1 MSCLHMNSSI
11 NGIKRTASLLSLI
24 AISTCLLPASMQAA
38 SFTWGGG
45 DSIWTNTSASGWNGG
60 PPVSGDTATIPSGTV
75 AATTNNQQGGVSI
88 TVSGSALLRSAG
100 YYLSPANLTLSH
112 GGSMSLENTGHY
124 ANYGGG
130 WLPATLTVSGSSASA
145 SLMTGDQDHA
155 FWNLADGTIFEVAD
169 VTGNPDPDLTISA
182 GLKDAV
188 GSPDTT
194 WIPSGIIKSGAGTM
208 VLSAENTYSGGT
220 TVHGGRLLLANGNAG
235 GRGRIQGALAIHNGA
250 TVETT
255 GDGTGLGWIDQISSV
270 SINGGTLTST
280 GVMHIWNIAG
290 GISMTGGTLQS
301 NNGSSDPNGSQLEW
315 NRTNLTTNA
324 SADTATIAG
333 RIRMR
338 PDGGFTGI
346 SFTVNDG
353 AAATDLLI
361 SAAINEA
368 WGSLGITKS
377 GAGTMVLAGNN
388 TYSGGTVVGGG
399 TLSIGTVGN
408 IGTAWLALDN
418 TSTLRYT
425 GTGSEFT
432 SRDLW
437 INNAAG
443 TRTFDIVDSRA
454 ILTLSGGG
462 GQINRAIAK
471 TGAGTL
477 VLGKVISESAS
488 VTIHEGTLVLSAS
501 NSYNGGTTIHGGTIK
516 ATAGQALGGASST
529 LTLNGGTLDLDGHAQ
544 TLAALHGASG
554 LVQGGSGAI
563 SILTIGNGNASSSFS
578 GTLTGNLA
586 LVKTGTGTLT
596 LTGPVETN
604 AFITVEQGTLDLSTA
619 TLSAGVRI
627 NASPQ
632 AVVKLPTAI
641 IAKLYVDNIKLS
653 PGRWGAPG
661 SVAAGLADF
670 ESPVFSGPGVAT
682 IADTGLSSR
691 ELWKT
696 MKHGLFVHYVWDG
709 SGGVTHN
716 ADGSSPT
723 SVNDVADRFDA
734 AGFANDL
741 ESMGVEYVIFT
752 AWHSLFYPLFNS
764 SAMER
769 YYPGRCPNRDM
780 IGDMITAV
788 RAKGIRVLLYT
799 HPMQPISWDYNT
811 HNNLINDV
819 HAELVERYG
828 DQIEGLF
835 LDENDVNG
843 NQDSFVD
850 YPRLVG
856 TIRHRN
862 PELVL
867 IQNYTGNVYS
877 CDMIHWETGNPR
889 QDYKNNPDASWTTP
903 TPTTQLLTPNW
914 SALLPKVPTPTAAI
928 WRSAEGIFRT
938 AVVGA
943 GSSTMGGGWLWAAG
957 PYPGDGTWLNPSTG
971 QTQNIGRWEQG
982 VLEAMQGAAT
992 YLAPIAV
999 SVKNTYPSNSW
1010 LTKPYTHITA
1020 LPYGIVATRSTDDTK
1035 EYIHV
1040 LNPPGTKTLTLP
1052 APADGKVF
1060 TNARLL
1066 KNSRAVTLTRTSR
1079 GLSLTLGSLDN
1090 WETLNTVIVM
1100 DVVTPGARG
1109 LTNNN
1114 SSNVT
1119 YSGTSW
1125 AYQNNRNAGEFQ
1137 NDIHYATTNGDSV
1150 TLVFDGTDVGFL
1162 STYGPNRGQVDVYLD
1177 DVLQETIDLIHANTF
1192 NATAFSRSGLPR
1204 GQHILKLV
1212 KKSGQYLTVDAF
1224 KVTEWIDSNDASLI
1238 YSGPWSNQA
1247 SPDAIGG
1254 SVHKATENGSSVT
1267 LNFEGNGID
1276 VISSKGVGGATVKV
1290 HLNDAYMTDV
1300 PQSALSPQSQAVA
1313 FSSFNAQAL
1322 ANGANKLS
1330 VQKNRGTWMDVDAFR
1345 VYKGSASSALRWGAS
1360 GGGGSA
1366 TWNVNNAANWFD
1378 GLVATKWEDFG
1389 GTDYAATFEGTAG
1402 TVTLGA
1408 NVKANR
1414 LTFNTSGYLIR
1425 STNAANL
1432 LTLNGTTATITT
1444 ANGVS
1449 ATISSAIAGGAG
1461 MVKDGSGTLS
1471 LTSTTSSRSGPT
1483 TVRAGTLSLGN
1494 GSSNA
1499 NLADSSPVSISSG
1512 ATLNLNYS
1520 GTDIV
1525 NSLSFGGIARPPGI
1539 YSAANSPFI
1548 TGSGTLTV
1556 STGPATDYD
1565 GWATFH
1571 GVTGVQTDDDDLDGM
1586 NNRTEYAFGLNPKN
1600 GASTQPIVSPPS
1612 PASNTFAY
1620 TRRRASMTALKYTV
1634 WTSTNLTNWSEDIG
1648 ALQSATTI
1656 TGTDLE
1662 SVVVTLSPSSTNPHR
1677 LFIRIQID

>member
-1 MSCLHMNSSI
+1 MPPFAMHHSAKLI
-11 NGIKRTASLLSLI
+11 LLTTLAGLPFTAR
-24 AISTCLLPASMQAA
+24 AA

-45 DSIWTNTSASGWNGG
+45 NSSWTDTSASGWNGG
-60 PPVSGDTATIPSGTV
+60 PPASGDTASIPSGTV
-75 AATTNNQQGGVSI
+75 AATTNNQQGGVAI
-88 TVSGSALLRSAG
+88 TVSGTAVLRSGG
-100 YYLSPANLTLSH
+100 YYLTPGNLTLSN
-112 GGSMSLENTGHY
+112 GGTVSLQNTGHY

-130 WLPATLTVSGSSASA
+130 WLTATLTVSGSSASG

-155 FWNLADGTIFEVAD
+155 FWNLTHGTVFDVAD
-169 VTGNPDPDLTISA
+169 VTGNADPDLTISA

-194 WIPSGIIKSGAGTM
+194 WVPSGIVKSGAGTM
-208 VLSAENTYSGGT
+208 VLSAVNTYSGGT
-220 TVHGGRLLLANGNAG
+220 TVSGGRLILATGNASG
-235 GRGRIQGALAIHNGA
+235 TGRIQDALTINDSA

-255 GDGTGLGWIDQISSV
+255 GDATGLGWLDQISSV
-270 SINGGTLTST
+270 AIHGGTLTST
-280 GVMHIWNIAG
+280 GTMHIWNIPG
-290 GISMTGGTLQS
+290 GISMTGGLLQS
-301 NNGSSDPNGSQLEW
+301 NNGASDPNGTQLEW
-315 NRTNLTTNA
+315 NRTSVTTHA

-338 PDGGFTGI
+338 PDGGYTGI
-346 SFTVNDG
+346 TFTVNDG
-353 AAATDLLI
+353 AAATDLLV
-361 SAAINEA
+361 SAAITEV

-377 GAGTMVLAGNN
+377 GAGNLVLTGNN
-388 TYSGGTVVGGG
+388 SYSGGTVVGGG
-399 TLSIGTVGN
+399 TLSVGTLGN
-408 IGTAWLALDN
+408 IGSAWLALDN

-425 GTGSEFT
+425 GTGSETT

-443 TRTFDIVDSRA
+443 TRTFDIVDSGA
-454 ILTLSGGG
+454 VLTLSGGG

-471 TGAGTL
+471 AGAGTL
-477 VLGKVISESAS
+477 VLGKVVSGSES
-488 VTIHEGTLVLSAS
+488 VTVNGGTLVLAAT
-501 NSYNGGTTIHGGTIK
+501 NSHTGGTTINAGTLK
-516 ATAGQALGGASST
+516 AAADQALGGASST
-529 LTLNGGTLDLDGHAQ
+529 LTVNGGTLDLDGHAQ
-544 TLAALHGASG
+544 TLAALTGSSG

-563 SILTIGNGNASSSFS
+563 SVLTIGNGNASSSFG
-578 GTLTGNLA
+578 GTLTGKLA

-596 LTGPVETN
+596 LTGPVETT

-619 TLSAGVRI
+619 TLSTGVRI

-632 AVVKLPTAI
+632 AVLKLPSATI
-641 IAKLYVDNIKLS
+641 GKLYLDNAKLS

-691 ELWKT
+691 ERWKT

-769 YYPGRCPNRDM
+769 YHPGRCPNRDM

-877 CDMIHWETGNPR
+877 CDLIHWETGNPR
-889 QDYKNNPDASWTTP
+889 QDYKNNPDATWTTP
-903 TPTTQLLTPNW
+903 TPTTQLLTQNW
-914 SALLPKVPTPTAAI
+914 SALQPKVPTPAAAI

-938 AVVGA
+938 SVVGA

-957 PYPGDGTWLNPSTG
+957 PYPGDGTWFNPSTG

-982 VLEAMQGAAT
+982 VLEAMQGAAA

-999 SVKNTYPSNSW
+999 SVKNTYPSTSW

-1020 LPYGIVATRSTDDTK
+1020 LPYGIVATRSTDGTK

-1066 KNSRAVTLTRTSR
+1066 KNSRAVTLARTSR
-1079 GLSLTLGSLDN
+1079 SLSLTLGSLDN

-1119 YSGTSW
+1119 YSGASW

-1137 NDIHYATTNGDSV
+1137 DDIHYATTNGDSV
-1150 TLVFDGTDVGFL
+1150 TLAFDGTDVGFL

-1177 DVLQETIDLIHANTF
+1177 DVFQETIDLFDADTF
-1192 NATAFSRSGLPR
+1192 NATVFSRSGLPR
-1204 GQHILKLV
+1204 GQHTLKLV
-1212 KKSGQYLTVDAF
+1212 KTSGQYLTVDAF
-1224 KVTEWIDSNDASLI
+1224 NVTEWIDSNDASLA
-1238 YSGPWSNQA
+1238 YSGTWSNQA
-1247 SPDAIGG
+1247 SSDAIGG
-1254 SVHKATENGSSVT
+1254 SVRKATDNGSSVT

-1276 VISSKGVGGATVKV
+1276 FISSKGIGGATVKV

-1322 ANGANKLS
+1322 ANGANKLT
-1330 VQKNRGTWMDVDAFR
+1330 VMKNRGTWMDVDAFR
-1345 VYKGSASSALRWGAS
+1345 VYKGSASTALRWGAS

-1366 TWNVNNAANWFD
+1366 TWNVNNNVNWFD
-1378 GLVATKWEDFG
+1378 GIAATKWEDFG

-1432 LTLNGTTATITT
+1432 LTLNGTTATLTT
-1444 ANGVS
+1444 ATGVS

-1461 MVKDGSGTLS
+1461 MVKDGPGTLA
-1471 LTSTTSSRSGPT
+1471 LTSTTSSRTGPT
-1483 TVRAGTLSLGN
+1483 AVRAGTLSLGN

-1499 NLADSSPVSISSG
+1499 KLADSSSVNISSG
-1512 ATLNLNYS
+1512 ATLNLNHT
-1520 GTDIV
+1520 GTDTV
-1525 NSLSFGGIARPPGI
+1525 NALSFAGIARPPGI
-1539 YSAANSPFI
+1539 YSAANSSFI
-1548 TGSGTLTV
+1548 TGTGTLTV

-1565 GWATFH
+1565 GWASFH
-1571 GVTGVQTDDDDLDGM
+1571 GITGAQSGDDDHDGHS
-1586 NNRTEYAFGLNPKN
+1586 NHFEYTFGQNPKVPSGN
-1600 GASTQPIVSPPS
+1600 PVTFLSTTTGPHL
-1612 PASNTFAY
+1612 TY
-1620 TRRRASMTALKYTV
+1620 TRRKPSLTGLTHRVM
-1634 WTSTNLTNWSEDIG
+1634 TSTDLSGWTEDPTATQTVTATNG
-1648 ALQSATTI
+1648 
-1656 TGTDLE
+1656 DLE
-1662 SVVVTLSPSSTNPHR
+1662 TVQVTLSAPLLSETK
-1677 LFIRIQID
+1677 LFIRISAVTP

>member
-1 MSCLHMNSSI
+1 
-11 NGIKRTASLLSLI
+11 
-24 AISTCLLPASMQAA
+24 
-38 SFTWGGG
+38 
-45 DSIWTNTSASGWNGG
+45 
-60 PPVSGDTATIPSGTV
+60 
-75 AATTNNQQGGVSI
+75 
-88 TVSGSALLRSAG
+88 
-100 YYLSPANLTLSH
+100 
-112 GGSMSLENTGHY
+112 
-124 ANYGGG
+124 
-130 WLPATLTVSGSSASA
+130 
-145 SLMTGDQDHA
+145 MTGDQDHA
-155 FWNLADGTIFEVAD
+155 FWNLSDGTIFDVAD
-169 VTGNPDPDLTISA
+169 VSGNANPDLTISA

-194 WIPSGIIKSGAGTM
+194 WIASGIVKSGPGTM
-208 VLSAENTYSGGT
+208 VLNAVNTYSGGT
-220 TVHGGRLLLANGNAG
+220 TVNGGRLVLATGNAG
-235 GRGRIQGALAIHNGA
+235 GTGRIQGALTINNGA

-255 GDGTGLGWIDQISSV
+255 GDGTGLGWVDQISSV
-270 SINGGTLTST
+270 TFNGGTLTST
-280 GVMHIWNIAG
+280 GIIHIWNIPG

-301 NNGSSDPNGSQLEW
+301 NNGTNDPNGSQLEW
-315 NRTNLTTNA
+315 NRTSLTTHA

-338 PDGGFTGI
+338 PDGGAPGI
-346 SFTVNDG
+346 PFTVADG
-353 AAATDLLI
+353 AAAADLLV
-361 SAAINEA
+361 SAAITEV

-388 TYSGGTVVGGG
+388 SYSGGTVVGGG
-399 TLSIGTVGN
+399 ALSVGTVADGASN
-408 IGTAWLALDN
+408 IGSAWLALDN

-425 GTGSEFT
+425 GTGSETT
-432 SRDLW
+432 SRDIW

-443 TRTFDIVDSRA
+443 TRTFDIVDSGA
-454 ILTLSGGG
+454 VLTLSGGG
-462 GQINRAIAK
+462 GQIIRAIAK
-471 TGAGTL
+471 AGAGTL
-477 VLGKVISESAS
+477 VLGKVVSGSESVS
-488 VTIHEGTLVLSAS
+488 VDGGTLVLAAS
-501 NSYNGGTTIHGGTIK
+501 NSHTGGTTINAGTLKAAANQAIGGSGT
-516 ATAGQALGGASST
+516 T
-529 LTLNGGTLDLDGHAQ
+529 LTVNNGWLDLDGYSQ
-544 TLAALHGASG
+544 TVAALNGGSSG
-554 LVQGGSGAI
+554 GIQGGSGAI
-563 SILTIGNGNASSSFS
+563 GVLTIGGGNASSSFG

-586 LVKTGTGTLT
+586 IVKTGSGTLT
-596 LTGPVETN
+596 LTGQVATN
-604 AFITVEQGTLDLSTA
+604 SFITVEDGTLDLSA
-619 TLSAGVRI
+619 ASLSAGVRI
-627 NASPQ
+627 NATPQ
-632 AVVKLPTAI
+632 SVVKLPTASI
-641 IAKLYVDNIKLS
+641 NKLYLDNVKLS

-691 ELWKT
+691 ERWKT

-723 SVNDVADRFDA
+723 SVNDVANRFDA
-734 AGFANDL
+734 TGFANDL

-819 HAELVERYG
+819 HAEMVERYG
-828 DQIEGLF
+828 DQIEGFF

-856 TIRHRN
+856 TIRRRN

-889 QDYKNNPDASWTTP
+889 QDYKNNPDATWTTP
-903 TPTTQLLTPNW
+903 TPTTQLLTQNW
-914 SALLPKVPTPTAAI
+914 SALQPKVPTPAAAI

-938 AVVGA
+938 SVVGA
-943 GSSTMGGGWLWAAG
+943 GSATLGGGWLWAAG
-957 PYPGDGTWLNPSTG
+957 PYPGDGTWFNPSTG

-982 VLEAMQGAAT
+982 VLEAMQGAAA
-992 YLAPIAV
+992 YLAPIAQ
-999 SVKNTYPSNSW
+999 SVKNTYPSTSW

-1020 LPYGIVATRSTDDTK
+1020 LPYGIVATRSTDNTK

-1066 KNSRAVTLTRTSR
+1066 KNSRAVTLARSSR
-1079 GLSLTLGSLDN
+1079 SMSLTLGSLDN

-1119 YSGTSW
+1119 YTGASW
-1125 AYQNNRNAGEFQ
+1125 TYQNNRSAGEFQ
-1137 NDIHYATTNGDSV
+1137 NDIHFATTNGDSV
-1150 TLVFDGTDVGFL
+1150 TLAFDGTDIGFL
-1162 STYGPNRGQVDVYLD
+1162 STYGPNRGQVDVYLND
-1177 DVLQETIDLIHANTF
+1177 IFQETIDLFRADTF
-1192 NATAFSRSGLPR
+1192 NASVFSRSGLPR
-1204 GQHILKLV
+1204 GQHALKLV
-1212 KKSGQYLTVDAF
+1212 KTSGQYLTVDAF
-1224 KVTEWIDSNDASLI
+1224 RVTEWIDSNDASLA
-1238 YSGPWSNQA
+1238 YSGSWSVNP
-1247 SPDAIGG
+1247 SPNAIGG
-1254 SVHKATENGSSVT
+1254 DVREATANGSSVT

-1276 VISSKGVGGATVKV
+1276 FISSKGIGGATVKV

-1300 PQSALSPQSQAVA
+1300 PQSSLSPQSQAIA

-1322 ANGANKLS
+1322 ANGANKLT
-1330 VQKNRGTWMDVDAFR
+1330 VMKNRGSWMDVDAFR
-1345 VYKGSASSALRWGAS
+1345 VYKGSASTALRWGAS
-1360 GGGGSA
+1360 GGGGSG
-1366 TWNVNNAANWFD
+1366 TWNVNNSANWFD
-1378 GLVATKWEDFG
+1378 GIAATKWEDFG

-1402 TVTLGA
+1402 TVTVGA
-1408 NVKANR
+1408 NIKANR
-1414 LTFNTSGYLIR
+1414 LTFNTTGYLIR

-1432 LTLNGTTATITT
+1432 LTLNGTTATIT
-1444 ANGVS
+1444 AASGVA

-1461 MVKDGSGTLS
+1461 LVKEGPGTLN
-1471 LTSTTSSRSGPT
+1471 LTNTSSSRTGPT
-1483 TVRAGTLSLGN
+1483 TLRAGTLSLGN

-1499 NLADSSPVSISSG
+1499 KLADSSSVSISSG

-1520 GTDIV
+1520 GTDTV
-1525 NSLSFGGIARPPGI
+1525 NSLSFAGIARPPGV

-1556 STGPATDYD
+1556 TTGPATDYA

-1571 GVTGVQTDDDDLDGM
+1571 GVTGGPLGDDDQDGM
-1586 NNRTEYAFGLNPKN
+1586 SNRSEHAFGLNPKN
-1600 GASTQPIVSPPS
+1600 GASAQPIINVPTSS
-1612 PASNTFAY
+1612 SGIFSY
-1620 TRRRASMTALKYTV
+1620 TRRRQSLTGLTYTI
-1634 WTSTNLTNWSEDIG
+1634 WTSSDLTAWTRDSG
-1648 ALQSATTI
+1648 AIQGTPVV
-1656 TGTDLE
+1656 TGEVET
-1662 SVVVTLSPSSTNPHR
+1662 VPVTLSSALLTNSK
-1677 LFIRIQID
+1677 LFIQVRAE